1 MSLCIE
7 YAYINV
13 PLGCGFFETGYK
25 VLLVFTVN
33 AGDQHSNSF
42 AAHLLLPLRVSGK
55 YIRSH
60 NIFYYTGKVQKAQYN
75 YTNMLYP
82 VNAM

>member
-7 YAYINV
+7 YAYIHI
-13 PLGCGFFETGYK
+13 PLGSGFFETGYK

-42 AAHLLLPLRVSGK
+42 AAHLFLPLRVSGK
-55 YIRSH
+55 YIRFH
-60 NIFYYTGKVQKAQYN
+60 NLVHYTGKTQKAQYN
-75 YTNMLYP
+75 YIIM
-82 VNAM
+82 